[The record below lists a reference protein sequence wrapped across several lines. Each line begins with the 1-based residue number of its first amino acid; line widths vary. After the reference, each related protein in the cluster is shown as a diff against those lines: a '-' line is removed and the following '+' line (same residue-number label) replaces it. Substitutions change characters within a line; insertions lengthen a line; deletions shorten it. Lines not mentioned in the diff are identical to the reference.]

1 MSSAPFRL
9 TPLAAAHARAAFNCG
24 SEPLERYL
32 REQVTQ
38 DVRRRVAACFVAL
51 AEGQRIAGYYTLA
64 SASLLLTDL
73 PASVG
78 KKLPRYPTVPAVRMG
93 RLAVDQA
100 FKGQGLGGA
109 LLADALDRAVR
120 SEIAAYALI
129 VDAKDE
135 AAAAF
140 YRHHGFIALPDSP
153 FTLFLPLATVEASRK
168 TENRAR

>member
-1 MSSAPFRL
+1 MRNAPFLVGSLDATHDR
-9 TPLAAAHARAAFNCG
+9 TAFNCD
-24 SEPLERYL
+24 SEPLNRYL
-32 REQVTQ
+32 REQVSQ
-38 DVRRRVAACFVAL
+38 DVRRRVAACFVAM
-51 AEGQRIAGYYTLA
+51 ADGQRIAGYYTLA

-93 RLAVDQA
+93 RLAVDQT

-109 LLADALDRAVR
+109 LLADALDRAAR
-120 SEIAAYALI
+120 SEVAAYALM

-153 FTLFLPLATVEASRK
+153 RTLFLPPATVRPSRS
-168 TENRAR
+168 